1 MPKDLLA
8 TLKGENEYDNRL
20 SSDSFVDSSYLSAF
34 FSQVEQL
41 RGEIDKIAALVAEIK
56 QKHSEIL
63 AAPNQ
68 DERTKAR
75 VEEIMA
81 EIKRRAGGVRSA
93 LKQLDLSIQQEES
106 AGGDVADLR
115 IKRGQV
121 GFIFLASFCSFISSV
136 PSIHQTIGRRFVE
149 VMQDYSKAQTDY
161 RDANKKR
168 ILRQMAID
176 TIHLHLSG
184 RADNGLQYVAVKL
197 REPIKRLPQEAT
209 CADRNITDEELEDM
223 LESGNPQIFT
233 QSILADTQLARQTLS
248 EIEARHQDIIKLEQS
263 IKELHDMFQDLA
275 TLVDSQQETIDK
287 IEYNVDQAKDYIETA
302 KTDVEK
308 AVIYQKKS
316 RKKKIIIGVV
326 VSVILL
332 IIIISL
338 AASLAPR

>member
-8 TLKGENEYDNRL
+8 TLKGENGYDNRIPN
-20 SSDSFVDSSYLSAF
+20 DSFVDSSYLSAF

-115 IKRGQV
+115 IKRGQ
-121 GFIFLASFCSFISSV
+121 
-136 PSIHQTIGRRFVE
+136 HQTIGRRFVE
-149 VMQDYSKAQTDY
+149 VMQEYSKAQTDY

-168 ILRQMAID
+168 ILRQMAI
-176 TIHLHLSG
+176 
-184 RADNGLQYVAVKL
+184 
-197 REPIKRLPQEAT
+197 
-209 CADRNITDEELEDM
+209 ADRNITDEELEDM

>member
-8 TLKGENEYDNRL
+8 ALKEENGYNNHV
-20 SSDSFVDSSYLSAF
+20 SNDSFEDGSYLSAF
-34 FSQVEQL
+34 FSQVEQI
-41 RGEIDKIAALVAEIK
+41 RGEIDKIATLVAEIK

-81 EIKRRAGGVRSA
+81 EIKRCAGGVRCT
-93 LKQLDLSIQQEES
+93 LKQLDLSIQQEEK
-106 AGGDVADLR
+106 AGGDVADIR
-115 IKRGQV
+115 IKRCQ
-121 GFIFLASFCSFISSV
+121 
-136 PSIHQTIGRRFVE
+136 HQTIGRRFVE
-149 VMQDYSKAQTDY
+149 VMQNYSKAQTDY

-168 ILRQMAID
+168 ILRQMAI
-176 TIHLHLSG
+176 
-184 RADNGLQYVAVKL
+184 
-197 REPIKRLPQEAT
+197 
-209 CADRNITDEELEDM
+209 ADRNITDEELEDM

-326 VSVILL
+326 VALILL

-338 AASLAPR
+338 ATSLTSR